1 MVCSR
6 DIHAGLG
13 DNTVLGGPIEIV
25 VKCIIPCIGRTLRC
39 AEIVEV
45 CLSEGDD
52 FTANFSIDKEIE
64 GEVFVIEGVGPTEG
78 VLGIHV
84 AEVFVGLSI
93 EFEWSSGLRVDND
106 FSGYFVS
113 HKVDGI
119 EVAIRTAFF
128 EFDGSQP
135 TLTIELPEKAFDTVK
150 IDAGAGQMKLSDLT
164 CENLDIDFGAGS
176 SEVINVTCKNEADF
190 DLGVGKTVFKDC
202 TFNDSD
208 FDCGVGETDFSG
220 KLLGDAEIDGGIG
233 SINFDI
239 DGYKND
245 YKIKSNSKVKINST
259 TEENELLYKI
269 KLDIDNGIGEISL
282 NFR

>member
-1 MVCSR
+1 M
-6 DIHAGLG
+6 HLK
-13 DNTVLGGPIEIV
+13 GGYI
-25 VKCIIPCIGRTLRC
+25 
-39 AEIVEV
+39 
-45 CLSEGDD
+45 S
-52 FTANFSIDKEIE
+52 
-64 GEVFVIEGVGPTEG
+64 
-78 VLGIHV
+78 
-84 AEVFVGLSI
+84 
-93 EFEWSSGLRVDND
+93 
-106 FSGYFVS
+106 
-113 HKVDGI
+113 
-119 EVAIRTAFF
+119 
-128 EFDGSQP
+128 FDGSQP
-135 TLTIELPEKAFDTVK
+135 TLTIELPEKEFDTVK

-239 DGYKND
+239 DGCKND
-245 YKIKSNSKVKINST
+245 YKIKSDSKVKINST
-259 TEENELLYKI
+259 TEESELSYKI

>member
-1 MVCSR
+1 M
-6 DIHAGLG
+6 AKY
-13 DNTVLGGPIEIV
+13 DNTGDVKRRRFPIFLTIFIIGIVLFIVGVVLIKVTNTKSLGKRYSYNETFDVAAIDNMEI
-25 VKCIIPCIGRTLRC
+25 
-39 AEIVEV
+39 
-45 CLSEGDD
+45 
-52 FTANFSIDKEIE
+52 NFSAGDLNIKKSSDEN
-64 GEVFVIEGVGPTEG
+64 
-78 VLGIHV
+78 IHV
-84 AEVFVGLSI
+84 TGENLPEKINF
-93 EFEWSSGLRVDND
+93 SSSNSKLQVKTADSLLHLKG
-106 FSGYFVS
+106 GYIS
-113 HKVDGI
+113 
-119 EVAIRTAFF
+119 
-128 EFDGSQP
+128 FDGSQP

-208 FDCGVGETDFSG
+208 SKVKVGFIFAGDVNDLCASCK

-239 DGYKND
+239 DGCKND
-245 YKIKSNSKVKINST
+245 YKIKSDSKVKINST

>member
-1 MVCSR
+1 MTTADSLIILVDR
-6 DIHAGLG
+6 TTWFVPGYTTGLG

-45 CLSEGDD
+45 CLGEGDD

-128 EFDGSQP
+128 EFVFRP
-135 TLTIELPEKAFDTVK
+135 LRLPISISWIYFCPFCLRATVR
-150 IDAGAGQMKLSDLT
+150 ILLSL
-164 CENLDIDFGAGS
+164 
-176 SEVINVTCKNEADF
+176 
-190 DLGVGKTVFKDC
+190 
-202 TFNDSD
+202 
-208 FDCGVGETDFSG
+208 
-220 KLLGDAEIDGGIG
+220 
-233 SINFDI
+233 
-239 DGYKND
+239 
-245 YKIKSNSKVKINST
+245 
-259 TEENELLYKI
+259 
-269 KLDIDNGIGEISL
+269 
-282 NFR
+282 

>member
-1 MVCSR
+1 M
-6 DIHAGLG
+6 AKY
-13 DNTVLGGPIEIV
+13 DNTGDVKRRRFPFFLTIFIIGIVLFIVGVVLIKVTNTKSLGKRYSYDENFDGGTIANID
-25 VKCIIPCIGRTLRC
+25 IDFS
-39 AEIVEV
+39 A
-45 CLSEGDD
+45 GDLNIKKSSD
-52 FTANFSIDKEIE
+52 ENIHVTGENLPEKINFS
-64 GEVFVIEGVGPTEG
+64 
-78 VLGIHV
+78 
-84 AEVFVGLSI
+84 
-93 EFEWSSGLRVDND
+93 SSNCKLQVKTADSLLHLKG
-106 FSGYFVS
+106 GYIS
-113 HKVDGI
+113 
-119 EVAIRTAFF
+119 
-128 EFDGSQP
+128 FDGSQP

-176 SEVINVTCKNEADF
+176 SEVINVTCTNEADF

-208 FDCGVGETDFSG
+208 FDCGVGETDFAG

-239 DGYKND
+239 DGCKND
-245 YKIKSNSKVKINST
+245 YKIKSDSKVKINST

>member
-1 MVCSR
+1 MTIFIIGIVLFIVGVVLIKVTNTKSLGKR
-6 DIHAGLG
+6 YSYNETFDVAAIDNMEIDFSAGDLNIKKSSDENIHVTGENL
-13 DNTVLGGPIEIV
+13 PEKI
-25 VKCIIPCIGRTLRC
+25 
-39 AEIVEV
+39 
-45 CLSEGDD
+45 
-52 FTANFSIDKEIE
+52 NFS
-64 GEVFVIEGVGPTEG
+64 
-78 VLGIHV
+78 
-84 AEVFVGLSI
+84 
-93 EFEWSSGLRVDND
+93 SSNSKLQVKTADSLLHLKG
-106 FSGYFVS
+106 GYIS
-113 HKVDGI
+113 
-119 EVAIRTAFF
+119 
-128 EFDGSQP
+128 FDGSQP

-176 SEVINVTCKNEADF
+176 SEVINVTCKNEA
-190 DLGVGKTVFKDC
+190 
-202 TFNDSD
+202 D

>member
-1 MVCSR
+1 MRLGSFNALKNELLALCTAHSRNCS
-6 DIHAGLG
+6 H
-13 DNTVLGGPIEIV
+13 DNSNCFFFNAVFYNRGSSLYWLWLSNSL
-25 VKCIIPCIGRTLRC
+25 CSFSSFF
-39 AEIVEV
+39 
-45 CLSEGDD
+45 CLFSLSCSSAVDNVTGENLPEKI
-52 FTANFSIDKEIE
+52 NFS
-64 GEVFVIEGVGPTEG
+64 
-78 VLGIHV
+78 
-84 AEVFVGLSI
+84 
-93 EFEWSSGLRVDND
+93 SSNSKLQVKTADSLLHLKG
-106 FSGYFVS
+106 GYIS
-113 HKVDGI
+113 
-119 EVAIRTAFF
+119 
-128 EFDGSQP
+128 FDGSQP